1 MRFPILIGALAL
13 GLTACGPEQLDIT
26 SAPQSMKK
34 LRTIPQDRSLGSSVA
49 TVRTYVEQG
58 DETVEVAGVRCTV
71 RSRDVSATVTTPALV
86 RLPLYVQG
94 ARFAD
99 RGRPSDLTLSCKA
112 PQGSGVEVVEPGPV
126 GQSTSTDHS
135 TVYANGQPAAGSVST
150 TTFHSQLSSSYPWGY
165 GARLGVVLK

>member
-1 MRFPILIGALAL
+1 MRNIALIGVAAL
-13 GLTACGPEQLDIT
+13 GLAACAPDGLEIT

-34 LRTIPQDRSLGSSVA
+34 LRTIPQDRSLGTSVA
-49 TVRTYVEQG
+49 TVRAYVEQG
-58 DETVEVAGVRCTV
+58 DETVEVAGARCTL
-71 RSRDVSATVTTPALV
+71 RSRDVSATVTTPAMV

-99 RGRPSDLTLSCKA
+99 RGRPSDLTLSCRA
-112 PQGSGVEVVEPGPV
+112 PQGSGSEVVEPGPV

-135 TVYANGQPAAGSVST
+135 TVYANGQPTAGSVST
-150 TTFHSQLSSSYPWGY
+150 TTFHSQLASSYPWGY